1 MLFLVIDWFVYSK
14 LKLFY
19 EEASVKNKNLRKK
32 RAYLH
37 AKNRL
42 QGCQD
47 EETKTAYH
55 IVINTEGEDGLP

>member
-19 EEASVKNKNLRKK
+19 EENKNLKK
-32 RAYLH
+32 KAYLH